1 MDETICV
8 HENEM
13 MDLSNNLENTYQT
26 VFNKF
31 DCILSK
37 FSNLRV
43 HLTGMQNEIRSLE
56 KRVRKE
62 FKDIKKRVDAKKKL
76 KGLKK
81 PSGFAAPSKVSNEL
95 CEFLNKDAGTNVAR
109 TDVTKAV
116 IDYIETNKLTLK
128 ENKKTIIVPDEKLKA
143 LLGVDQSNDEAPLTF
158 FTLQKFMNKHF
169 IKEPSIDA

>member
-1 MDETICV
+1 MDEINCV
-8 HENEM
+8 HENESI
-13 MDLSNNLENTYQT
+13 DICSNIESSYQN

-37 FSNLRV
+37 FSNLKV
-43 HLTGMQNEIRSLE
+43 QLTGMQNDIRSLE
-56 KRVRKE
+56 KSVKKE
-62 FKDIKKRVDAKKKL
+62 FKGLKKEVDSKKKV
-76 KGLKK
+76 KGMKK

-95 CEFLNKDAGTNVAR
+95 CEFLNKDVGTNVAR
-109 TDVTKAV
+109 TEVTKAV

-143 LLGVDQSNDEAPLTF
+143 LLGVDEINDETPLTF

-169 IKEPSIDA
+169 IKQPSIDA